1 MGGVVKGI
9 GKLASSLTGGDIL
22 SAGVG
27 LLGGAM
33 GSKAA
38 KSAANTQAASA
49 DYAAQLQKEMFDKNV
64 ELQAPFREAG
74 LSAQNKL
81 LDYMG
86 LTPGA
91 GGKYT
96 KDFSMTDFQQDPG
109 YAFRMSEGLKALD
122 RTAASRGGML
132 SGAALRGATRYG
144 QDMASQEYTN
154 AFNRYQTNRANQL
167 NPLQSLMGAGQT
179 AATNVGNAGQNYAT
193 NAGNAYMNAGN
204 ARASG
209 YVGSANAWTNALG
222 GAMNNYSQNQ
232 MLNRIFPQGGS
243 NSYVDPNLYGGGGM
257 VDGQWSTGGSYD
269 PLGRY

>member
-1 MGGVVKGI
+1 MGLFSGI
-9 GKLASSLTGGDIL
+9 GKLVSSVTGGDLL
-22 SAGVG
+22 SAGASI
-27 LLGGAM
+27 LGGVL
-33 GSKAA
+33 GSKA
-38 KSAANTQAASA
+38 SSNAANTQAASA
-49 DYAAQLQKEMFDKNV
+49 DYAAQLQKQMYDKNV
-64 ELQAPFREAG
+64 ELNAPFREAG

-86 LTPGA
+86 LSPNA

-96 KDFSMTDFQQDPG
+96 KDFSMADFQQDPG

-179 AATNVGNAGQNYAT
+179 AAGQVGAAGQNYA
-193 NAGNAYMNAGN
+193 NQAGDAYMNAGN

-209 YVGSANAWTNALG
+209 YVGSANAWSNALG
-222 GAMNNYSQNQ
+222 NVANTYNQNQ
-232 MLNRIFPQGGS
+232 MINRLFPQGGGS
-243 NSYVDPNLYGGGGM
+243 GATPYYSSVSGGM
-257 VDGQWSTGGSYD
+257 VI
-269 PLGRY
+269 

>member
-1 MGGVVKGI
+1 MGGIVGSIAGSVLGNVAGAII
-9 GKLASSLTGGDIL
+9 GGK
-22 SAGVG
+22 SAK
-27 LLGGAM
+27 
-33 GSKAA
+33 KAA
-38 KSAANTQAASA
+38 GIQADAAT
-49 DYAAQLQKEMFDKNV
+49 YAADLQKEQFDKQV

-74 LSAQNKL
+74 LTAQNKL

-86 LTPGA
+86 LSAGA
-91 GGKYT
+91 GGKYA
-96 KDFSMTDFQQDPG
+96 KDFSMADFQQDPG

-167 NPLQSLMGAGQT
+167 NPLQSLMGSGQTSANTLGQAGQ
-179 AATNVGNAGQNYAT
+179 AYAS
-193 NAGNAYMNAGN
+193 NAGNAYMNAAD

-209 YVGSANAWTNALG
+209 YMGAANSWQNALG
-222 GAMNNYSQNQ
+222 GITNAYNKYSANQ
-232 MLNRIFPQGGS
+232 MANQ
-243 NSYVDPNLYGGGGM
+243 DM
-257 VDGQWSTGGSYD
+257 ADGQWSGNSYD